1 MGIVISVVNQK
12 GGVGKTTTAVN
23 LSSAL
28 ALDGRRV
35 LLIDMDPQAN
45 STSSILGKVTED
57 QLTVYE
63 VLYDRN
69 MIDDTIR
76 PTEINNLYIIP
87 SGIDLAGAEIELV
100 SAISRENRLKKALQ
114 KIKEKFDFLLIDCPP
129 SLGLLTLNS
138 LTASDLIIVPVQC
151 EYFALEGL
159 GKLIET
165 YDLVKDNLNPEL
177 EILGVL
183 LTMYDKRT
191 RLSEE
196 VAEEIRKYFGDR
208 VFKTVIPRSV
218 RLSEAPGFS
227 KPIQIY
233 APASSGAKAY
243 NELAKEVVD
252 YVSKK
257 LG

>member
-45 STSSILGKVTED
+45 STSSILGRVAED

-69 MIDDTIR
+69 MIDDAIR
-76 PTEINNLYIIP
+76 PTEINNLYLIP

-100 SAISRENRLKKALQ
+100 SAISRESRLKKALQ

-138 LTASDLIIVPVQC
+138 LTASDFIIVPVQC

-165 YDLVKDNLNPEL
+165 YDLVKDNLNTEL

-196 VAEEIRKYFGDR
+196 VAEEIRKYFGGR

-233 APASSGAKAY
+233 APASNGAKAY
-243 NELAKEVVD
+243 NELAKEVVE